1 MKNSSTISWLIV
13 SGLILCLPAVVQAQ
27 SVNKIADREAARRQA
42 HIPQGQEV
50 MARAQ
55 SELHAKQYALAHDDF
70 RAALRY
76 LPDSPAAGS
85 SYSAALDGF
94 CESGVKLAEQRIAE
108 GKYEESEVIL
118 NEILSDAYNP
128 NCREARTLFTHLH
141 DPGYINKTM
150 GPTFLAKVEE
160 VKKLLTEAEGFYQSG
175 SYDLAMKRYDQVLNL
190 DPYNTAARK
199 GQERID
205 LTKYQYGTQAENE
218 TRGRAMWQVEHG
230 WEQPVRQYGQT
241 GGAIQGGIQRDA
253 GNTARIR
260 SKLDS
265 IIIPRIEFR
274 DASIREAIDFLRQ
287 QAAANDPTTEG
298 RRGVDIVLRLHSL
311 GRSSEPAPVTATTT
325 VEAPAL
331 PAGENAP
338 PAAAGVA
345 TASPLVTPA
354 TPSLPPVNPAE
365 SRITLTLNQIPLG
378 EALRYIASQ
387 AGLKVK
393 VEPYAVLILPLSEQ
407 SNELTTKEYRVPPG
421 FISSTVNVG
430 VSALNQGPT
439 KTGAAGAPA
448 GTGKD
453 TQEST
458 GGQLLVNREG
468 AREFLESQGVPF
480 PPGASAHFLPRS
492 SRLIVRN
499 TIDNL
504 ELVDALVE
512 QAKVAGP
519 KQVQI
524 ETKFVE
530 ITQTNLKEL
539 GFDWLLA
546 PFNIP
551 GNLSVSGGTAG
562 SGVPVLASNF
572 PFTFTNAAGATVPVG
587 QDPVTAGNRSGT
599 FAITQNAIDAL

>member
-1 MKNSSTISWLIV
+1 MVGNNR
-13 SGLILCLPAVVQAQ
+13 SGNMGQAPGR
-27 SVNKIADREAARRQA
+27 S
-42 HIPQGQEV
+42 
-50 MARAQ
+50 RAW
-55 SELHAKQYALAHDDF
+55 
-70 RAALRY
+70 
-76 LPDSPAAGS
+76 SP
-85 SYSAALDGF
+85 
-94 CESGVKLAEQRIAE
+94 
-108 GKYEESEVIL
+108 
-118 NEILSDAYNP
+118 
-128 NCREARTLFTHLH
+128 
-141 DPGYINKTM
+141 
-150 GPTFLAKVEE
+150 
-160 VKKLLTEAEGFYQSG
+160 
-175 SYDLAMKRYDQVLNL
+175 
-190 DPYNTAARK
+190 
-199 GQERID
+199 
-205 LTKYQYGTQAENE
+205 
-218 TRGRAMWQVEHG
+218 
-230 WEQPVRQYGQT
+230 
-241 GGAIQGGIQRDA
+241 RDV

-260 SKLDS
+260 NKLDS

-325 VEAPAL
+325 VGEPRPGRHCRPAKTRR
-331 PAGENAP
+331 

-345 TASPLVTPA
+345 TAAPVVTPA

-365 SRITLTLNQIPLG
+365 ARITLTLNQIPLG

-430 VSALNQGPT
+430 VSALNQGAT
-439 KTGAAGAPA
+439 TRSERGAVPG

-453 TQEST
+453 TQETT

-480 PPGASAHFLPRS
+480 PPGASAHFLPQS

-512 QAKVAGP
+512 QANVAGP
-519 KQVQI
+519 KQVEI
-524 ETKFVE
+524 ESKFVE
-530 ITQTNLKEL
+530 ITQNNLKEL
-539 GFDWLLA
+539 GFDWLL
-546 PFNIP
+546 
-551 GNLSVSGGTAG
+551 GTVQHHWQLGRRLLARG
-562 SGVPVLASNF
+562 SGVPVLAQPIF
-572 PFTFTNAAGATVPVG
+572 QFTNLLPVPTTG
-587 QDPVTAGNRSGT
+587 QFPVTAGNRSGT
-599 FAITQNAIDAL
+599 SPSVPMRSMHCFLAQRAPAGCAGNFRSCRRYDETHSFKS